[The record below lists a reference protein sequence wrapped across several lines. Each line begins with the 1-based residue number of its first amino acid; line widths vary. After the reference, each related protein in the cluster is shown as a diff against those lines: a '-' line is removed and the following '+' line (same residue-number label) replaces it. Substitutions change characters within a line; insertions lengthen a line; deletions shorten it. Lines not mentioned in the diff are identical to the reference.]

1 MSDISPPPPCLCDVK
16 DSFPPRRRNDRRN
29 RPWRYTGAGW
39 RADETRET
47 HALALSRASRETCS
61 LVPLSPFRESVRV
74 GRSRR
79 RNERR
84 ATREEV
90 VSIVSSGLTVAFLSM
105 IKSFLCL
112 HPCAKSKKLTF
123 NFLLESIVLNYQI
136 IFKCFLKVIW
146 NLRFFRLRRCV
157 INIFILV

>member
-1 MSDISPPPPCLCDVK
+1 MSDISPLPPCLCDVK

-29 RPWRYTGAGW
+29 RPWRYAGAGW

-47 HALALSRASRETCS
+47 HALALSRASRETSS

-84 ATREEV
+84 ATREEI

-112 HPCAKSKKLTF
+112 HSCSKSKITDVQFPAGVDCSKLS
-123 NFLLESIVLNYQI
+123 NYIQVFLQSNLEFAL
-136 IFKCFLKVIW
+136 F
-146 NLRFFRLRRCV
+146 
-157 INIFILV
+157 